1 MQQPSIPN
9 PSQRSEAGA
18 DSGAPARHLRQE
30 LDERESL
37 FHAQPRLIQRFLE
50 SQARQ
55 LAEGL
60 IANQAQTRFTF
71 PDQVVAERPKRGDGK
86 LVAVPKE
93 SREQMVGGLVD
104 RLTRQDIRIVVR
116 QRLIELEQ
124 NGKAA
129 VAASARLMRH
139 ATAMHMVH
147 GMLPAGRSVTYA
159 AAEGESIPSRP
170 TSTGLEPESAITAT
184 TDAIAEES
192 QAESNRGDLIVPYVP
207 AARRFYLP
215 QWVAF
220 DEDDRLL
227 IGSLAEAQAHVES
240 MQRFLA
246 ILHAAVSLA
255 PYMVADEEYQRKRY
269 GMLGQ
274 LVNQGRALAR
284 FQTREI
290 ISIIEQRAA
299 ANDLNRGLSLS
310 LPYFDDQDLEMRSR
324 DFEVIPGGRIM
335 FVPAFVVRAAEEEQV
350 KVAQDTRL
358 DPATRKHLAEELL
371 LLESAFQAP
380 ARKRGADSH
389 R

>member
-1 MQQPSIPN
+1 MPSSPQL
-9 PSQRSEAGA
+9 PVSGSA
-18 DSGAPARHLRQE
+18 DQSTPARHLRQQ
-30 LDERESL
+30 LDEREGL
-37 FHAQPRLIQRFLE
+37 FHAQPRIIQRFLE
-50 SQARQ
+50 SQARP

-60 IANQAQTRFTF
+60 IANQPQARFTF
-71 PDQVVAERPKRGDGK
+71 PDQVVAELPKRGEGK
-86 LVAVPKE
+86 LVTIPKE
-93 SREQMVGGLVD
+93 TREQMVGGLVD
-104 RLTRQDIRIVVR
+104 RLTRQDIRVVVR
-116 QRLIELEQ
+116 QRLIELE
-124 NGKAA
+124 NSGKAG
-129 VAASARLMRH
+129 VAAGAHLMRH
-139 ATAMHMVH
+139 ATAIHMVH
-147 GMLPAGRSVTYA
+147 GMLPVGRSVTYTT
-159 AAEGESIPSRP
+159 AEGESIPSLP

-192 QAESNRGDLIVPYVP
+192 QPEGNRGDLIVPYVP

-220 DEDDRLL
+220 DESDRLL
-227 IGSLAEAQAHVES
+227 VGSLAEAQAHVDS

-284 FQTREI
+284 YQTREI
-290 ISIIEQRAA
+290 ISIIQRRAE

-310 LPYFDDQDLEMRSR
+310 LPYFDDQDLQIRNR

-358 DPATRKHLAEELL
+358 DPSTRKHLTEELVM
-371 LLESAFQAP
+371 LEQAFQAP
-380 ARKRGADSH
+380 GPGRKRGAAS
-389 R
+389 RK